1 MFFDVLG
8 TAVGAYTGYAAW
20 RGSVVAKSGP
30 FARTILRSER
40 PGYFW
45 AVITVYA
52 GLALAL
58 IFIF

>member
-8 TAVGAYTGYAAW
+8 AAVGAYTAYAAW

-40 PGYFW
+40 PRYFW
-45 AVITVYA
+45 AVIAVYA